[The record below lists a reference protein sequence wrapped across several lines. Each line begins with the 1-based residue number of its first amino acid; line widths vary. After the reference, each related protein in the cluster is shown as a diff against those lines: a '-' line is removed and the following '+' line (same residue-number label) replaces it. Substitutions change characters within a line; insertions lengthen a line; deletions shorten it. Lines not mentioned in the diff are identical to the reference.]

1 MLAQAFHI
9 ASGLND
15 HIKWRMRKA
24 VRRWVG
30 RANIRKS
37 LRRQIF
43 QTALKGNAL
52 RLLLTMMDDADTDDL
67 SNAILARDG
76 EGCTPLLLAAK
87 RGFTDVTEALIS
99 SGARCADELG
109 DESLL
114 AEIVDTQDADG
125 NSALHWAARKGHS
138 DVAAA
143 LLEAGALVNARNA
156 EEATPLHWAARKN
169 QAELLNQLLEAGA
182 LTGLVNKWGATPL
195 DQAKSFTQAVA
206 VEILQAAEK
215 GLKQSGARQA
225 ALAAQDAAAQGTKT
239 PSPPSK
245 QGKASGGSGGKG
257 GGKKKAWGEGPGSSE
272 KNPVALR
279 QQQAKRRADAE
290 VRRQAALKKVEELD
304 AIAAKDQELRRKRQT
319 LELKLKELIDSV
331 QGAVGLAPAT
341 RAQGGHQGAKGGG
354 GKVRDRSPPKTKIV
368 KGLEET
374 IAAAKEVECVP
385 GLIELA
391 EAHLREARS
400 QVKLAKELE
409 KSQQQQQSRGKSP
422 GQDKDALDK
431 QMRKLQK
438 KMGR

>member
-1 MLAQAFHI
+1 
-9 ASGLND
+9 
-15 HIKWRMRKA
+15 MRKA

-67 SNAILARDG
+67 SNAILACDA

-99 SGARCADELG
+99 SGARCAEELG

-143 LLEAGALVNARNA
+143 LLESGALVNARNA

-182 LTGLVNKWGATPL
+182 LTALVNKWGASPL
-195 DQAKSFTQAVA
+195 DQAKSFTQQAA
-206 VEILQAAEK
+206 VELLQAAEQDNRQ
-215 GLKQSGARQA
+215 GGARAA
-225 ALAAQDAAAQGTKT
+225 ALAAQDAAANGGKT
-239 PSPPSK
+239 PSPPK
-245 QGKASGGSGGKG
+245 KKGKTSGGTA
-257 GGKKKAWGEGPGSSE
+257 GKKKAGGDGPGPSE

-304 AIAAKDQELRRKRQT
+304 AIAAKDQELRRKRQA

-331 QGAVGLAPAT
+331 QGPLGVTPA
-341 RAQGGHQGAKGGG
+341 RAQGGHQGAKGGAG
-354 GKVRDRSPPKTKIV
+354 GKGRDRSPPKTKLV

-374 IAAAKEVECVP
+374 IMAAKEAECVP

-391 EAHLREARS
+391 EAHLREAKS
-400 QVKLAKELE
+400 LVKLAKEQE
-409 KSQQQQQSRGKSP
+409 KSQQQQHSRGKSP
-422 GQDKDALDK
+422 RGKPDMDALDK